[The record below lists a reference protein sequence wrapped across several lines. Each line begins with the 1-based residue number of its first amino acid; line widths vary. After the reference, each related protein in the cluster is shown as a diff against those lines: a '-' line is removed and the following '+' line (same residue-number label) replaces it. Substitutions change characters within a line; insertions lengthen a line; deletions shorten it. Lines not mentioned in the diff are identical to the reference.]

1 VANDLK
7 GPDPSDRLIIS
18 SNWENQAPEPVAEP
32 EAPLPPP
39 VKKAKKKKERKKRG
53 GFWGFWL
60 FWLKLGLFF
69 GFWGTLAAV
78 GGLIYAYHEYGRDL
92 PSHEHMV
99 NYAPPIATRL
109 HAADGGLI
117 AEYATE
123 RRLFMPI
130 EAIPQRVINPFLAA
144 EDKGFYS
151 HIGID
156 FVSLAGAVVNNVE
169 RFMSGR
175 RLVGASTIT
184 QQVAKN
190 FLAGSER
197 RLERK
202 IREAFIAL
210 RLEQDLSKGQI
221 LELYLNEIW
230 FGMRSY
236 GIAAAALNY
245 FDKSVEELTLE
256 EAAYL
261 AALPKGAS
269 QYHPF
274 KHEKRAIDRRNWVLG
289 QMAANGFVTEAEAE
303 AAKAKPLGVK
313 QKRRTEIQAAPYFAE
328 EVRKELVERY
338 GIKTVNEGGLSAR
351 TSVDLRLQKIADEAL
366 KDGLIAY
373 DRRHGWRGPLTRIE
387 AEGDSALVELMA
399 MERPVALKDNW
410 QVALVTNF
418 SDNTAELFLKSGDTG
433 VLPLENMKW
442 ARAWKPGQKRGG
454 KIKRVSDVLK
464 NGDVIAV
471 SLIEGVE
478 KTFELQ
484 QIPNINGALLAMDP
498 HTGRVVAQS
507 GGWDF
512 AQSEFNRATQA
523 ARQPGS
529 TIKPFVYLAA
539 LDQGYSPA
547 TTVLDSPVVIDQL
560 NEEAWRPENS
570 DGKFLGPQPLRVGL
584 ERSRNL
590 MTIRVADAV
599 GMETV
604 SEYVKRFGIDEDMPP
619 YLSMSLGAG
628 ETTLLK
634 LVRAYAMLVNGGKRV
649 EPTMID
655 RVQDR
660 RGRTL
665 FKHDDR
671 YCHECAS
678 EEWNNL
684 AMPALL
690 DEREQIADPISA
702 YQVVS
707 MLRGVVQRGTAKSL
721 RDTVNR
727 PIGGKTGTTNKAQDA
742 WFVGFTPDLVVG
754 VYVGFDTPKP
764 LGKGEYGGRAA
775 APIFKDFVNGAL
787 EGKPAQAFRVPKG
800 VVFRN
805 IDPVT
810 GVLIERGDEEAGSI
824 GYSEG
829 FRAQATGPEG
839 SNPTTGDS
847 IQPSTVDSFGY
858 SKTVS
863 EPSSL
868 GGIY

>member
-1 VANDLK
+1 MDDDLK
-7 GPDPSDRLIIS
+7 GPEPGDRLIIS
-18 SNWENQAPEPVAEP
+18 SNWEDEKPQLEEAVPVA
-32 EAPLPPP
+32 PPP
-39 VKKAKKKKERKKRG
+39 QKEKPKTKEKKKRNALW

-60 FWLKLGLFF
+60 KLFLFF
-69 GFWGTLAAV
+69 GFWGTIAAI
-78 GGLIYAYHEYGRDL
+78 GGMAYLYHEYGRDL

-123 RRLFMPI
+123 KRLFMPI

-156 FVSLAGAVVNNVE
+156 FISLAGAVVNNVE
-169 RFMSGR
+169 RFISGR

-190 FLAGSER
+190 FLAGNER

-230 FGMRSY
+230 FGLRSY

-245 FDKSVEELTLE
+245 FDKSLEELTLE

-274 KHEKRAIDRRNWVLG
+274 KHEKRAIGRRNWVLN
-289 QMAANGFVTEAEAE
+289 QMAENGFVTKEEAE
-303 AAKAKPLGVK
+303 AAKAMPLGVK

-328 EVRKELVERY
+328 EVRKELVEHY

-351 TSVDLRLQKIADEAL
+351 TSVDLRLQKIADNAL
-366 KDGLIAY
+366 KDGLVAY
-373 DRRHGWRGPLTRIE
+373 DRRHGWRGPLARIE
-387 AEGDSALVELMA
+387 TEGDAALVELMA
-399 MERPVALKDNW
+399 MERPAALRDKWEVAFVVEVGSK
-410 QVALVTNF
+410 
-418 SDNTAELFLKSGDTG
+418 SAELFLQSGDTG
-433 VLPLENMKW
+433 LLLLENVAW

-454 KIKRVSDVLK
+454 KITKVTDVLR

-471 SLIEGVE
+471 SLIDADS

-484 QIPNINGALLAMDP
+484 QVPDINGALLAMDP
-498 HTGRVVAQS
+498 HTGRVLAQS

-512 AQSEFNRATQA
+512 EQSEFNRATQA

-560 NEEAWRPENS
+560 QDEAWRPENS

-590 MTIRVADAV
+590 MTIRIADAV
-599 GMETV
+599 GMEKV
-604 SEYVKRFGIDEDMPP
+604 SEYVKRFGIDENMPP

-628 ETTLLK
+628 ETTLIK
-634 LVRAYAMLVNGGKRV
+634 MVRAYAMLVNGGKRI

-660 RGRTL
+660 RGKTL
-665 FKHDDR
+665 FKHDAR
-671 YCHECAS
+671 YCHECES
-678 EEWNNL
+678 TEWNNL

-707 MLRGVVQRGTAKSL
+707 MLRGVVQRGTARSL

-754 VYVGFDTPKP
+754 VYVGFDKPKP

-775 APIFKDFVNGAL
+775 GPIFRDFVNNAL
-787 EGKPAQAFRVPKG
+787 EGTPAQAFRVPKG

-829 FRAQATGPEG
+829 FRAQATGTDGQNPALNS
-839 SNPTTGDS
+839 SNQPT
-847 IQPSTVDSFGY
+847 TVDSFGY
-858 SKTVS
+858 KKTNS
-863 EPSSL
+863 EPTSL